1 MSNQSDQPAVKLV
14 AFRIGDAYCLSS
26 SRSLEAIDIPPPAM
40 SQVPGTK
47 PWVLGV
53 GRLGRELVA
62 FISVSRLLSIP
73 PAQNA
78 SAFGSEVA
86 LFVNG
91 GESIGTIGI
100 VVDEVVGF
108 MPAGDFLDH
117 DDPEMRIPPGL
128 GACVRGTL
136 RNDIRTWAYI
146 DLKALLAD
154 PKIKKI
160 DL

>member
-1 MSNQSDQPAVKLV
+1 MNSATEQRPVKLV
-14 AFRIGDAYCLSS
+14 GYRIGDAYCMSP
-26 SRSLEAIDIPPPAM
+26 SRSLEAIDTPPKTM

-62 FISVSRLLSIP
+62 FISVARLLSIP
-73 PAQNA
+73 RSQTHTAL
-78 SAFGSEVA
+78 GTEVA
-86 LFVNG
+86 LFVKG
-91 GESIGTIGI
+91 DESVGTIGI
-100 VVDEVVGF
+100 VVDEVLAF
-108 MPAGDFLDH
+108 YPAGELADH
-117 DDPEMRIPPGL
+117 DEPDMKIPPGL
-128 GACVRGTL
+128 GACVRGTV
-136 RNDIRTWAYI
+136 RNATRAWALI